1 MLFNAQNI
9 SFRQPDSTSIFTNV
23 SFTIDKDEKAAIVG
37 KNGVGK
43 STLLKIITGKLP
55 DYQGNFLIN
64 GTLYYVPQHYGHF
77 DQQTV
82 ADALGIAQL
91 TAAMQ
96 AIENGSVAQ
105 EDYDTMEN
113 NWDIVARCEE
123 AFAAWGLTGI
133 RLDQSLQEL
142 SGGMKTKLFLAGIS
156 IFSPDMVLLDEP
168 TNHLDRKSRAQLH
181 EWMATTTC
189 AVLLTSHDRELLR
202 LCEPIMELTP
212 DGIQEYGGNYD
223 LYASQKEQ
231 ETAAKEQQLDFHKKA
246 LKEARKK
253 QQEALERKQHAD
265 AQARKKVQNS
275 SDPKILLNNRKMAAE
290 NSAGKLKSVHADKIG
305 NIRESLQE
313 AAGLVQMQQMMKGF
327 FQNAALHN
335 GKVLFQ
341 ADDMNFGYTDPS
353 LLWQAPLTFT
363 IRSGER
369 IAITGSNGSGK
380 STLLQLLLGKLQ
392 PSTGSLQRAAFSSV
406 LLDQDY
412 TLIDRNKTLL
422 EQAFAYNE
430 RKLDAAQIHTMLANF
445 IFKPDTWNKPC
456 SVLSG
461 GEMLRL
467 SLCCMILQQQSP
479 DVIFLD
485 EPVNNLDLINITMLG
500 KIFAE
505 YKGTIILISHDQS
518 FTEDIGITREI
529 ILE

>member
-1 MLFNAQNI
+1 MLLNAQNI
-9 SFRQPDSTSIFTNV
+9 SFRQPDSTSIFENV
-23 SFTIDKDEKAAIVG
+23 SFSIDKGEKAAIVG

-43 STLLKIITGKLP
+43 STLLKLIAGQLP
-55 DYQGNFLIN
+55 EYQGSLLIN

-82 ADALGIAQL
+82 AGALGIAHL
-91 TAAMQ
+91 TTAMA

-105 EDYDTMEN
+105 EDYDIMEN

-123 AFAAWGLTGI
+123 AFAEWGLTGI

-156 IFSPDMVLLDEP
+156 IFSPEIVLLDEP
-168 TNHLDRKSRAQLH
+168 TNHLDRKARAQLH
-181 EWMATTTC
+181 EWMATTSS

-202 LCEPIMELTP
+202 LCEPIMELTAN
-212 DGIQEYGGNYD
+212 GIQEYGGNYD
-223 LYASQKEQ
+223 LYESQKEQ
-231 ETAAKEQQLDFHKKA
+231 ESAAKEQQLDSHKKA
-246 LKEARKK
+246 LKEAKKK
-253 QQEALERKQHAD
+253 QQEALERKQRAD
-265 AQARKKVQNS
+265 AQAKKKVQNS
-275 SDPKILLNNRKMAAE
+275 SDPKILLNGRKNAAE
-290 NSAGKLKSVHADKIG
+290 NSSGKLKQVHADKID

-327 FQNAALHN
+327 FENAALHN

-341 ADDMNFGYTDPS
+341 ADEMNFSYPDQP
-353 LLWQAPLTFT
+353 LLWQQPFTFT

-369 IAITGSNGSGK
+369 IAITGSNGAGK

-392 PSTGSLQRAAFSSV
+392 PTVGSLQTSSYSSV

-412 TLIDRNKTLL
+412 TLIDRNKTIL
-422 EQAFAYNE
+422 EQAFSFNE
-430 RKLDAAQIHTMLANF
+430 RKLEPAQIHTMLANF
-445 IFKPDTWNKPC
+445 IFKPDTWHKPC
-456 SVLSG
+456 AVLSG

-467 SLCCMILQQQSP
+467 SLCCMILQNKTP
-479 DVIFLD
+479 DIIFLD

-518 FTEDIGITREI
+518 FTADIGITREI
-529 ILE
+529 VLE